1 MKIELKVEEI
11 KIILTALM
19 VMCGR
24 PGNMGRVHLTS
35 YDSPRYHFVLEHMIE
50 ELERAEREGQE

>member
-24 PGNMGRVHLTS
+24 SRLGRIQLTS

>member
-24 PGNMGRVHLTS
+24 SHMGRIHLTS